1 MTPRALLSRAT
12 AGLLSGFLLACTAPG
27 DQASDAATGGT
38 LVVVAPAEPRSLLP
52 AIDEASQAAPILA
65 SLYERLADIGP
76 TLETAGD
83 AGFTPRLASS
93 WQWATD
99 SLSLAFTLDSTAR
112 WHDGHRVSAHDVR
125 FTFRVY
131 TSDSIATDQGSL
143 VSNIDSVAV
152 VDSST
157 AVFWFKRRSPQQ
169 FYDATFHMYIM
180 PAHRL
185 DSIPLSRLA
194 ESPLARE
201 PIGTGRFR
209 FARWDPQQRIEI
221 VADTT
226 HPKGRPFLDRVIFSI
241 APDFGAATIKLFAGD
256 ADLLENIKA
265 ENLAQLARTPSL
277 RLVDNPA
284 MQYRFLGFNLRDPS
298 NPTQP
303 HPIFSDVAV
312 RRALSMAVDRERIV
326 RNAYDSL
333 GLVALGPAPRALIP
347 DTTAFTGLPF
357 DLARA
362 RTLLDSAGWVDRD
375 NDGVRERN
383 GVKLAFDMV
392 APNSSPAAQRLT
404 VLLQAQFK
412 AVGANATPQLLEINS
427 LSERVDEQR
436 FDTYTGGWLSSPGL
450 VGMRQTWTST
460 GDGNAVRYQ
469 NATFDAAVDSALTT
483 FDRAASRRHWA
494 QAFQQIL
501 DDAPA
506 IWLVEPRVFMA
517 MHRRF
522 IVPTLRPEGWYAN
535 LADWRV
541 DPAQRIDRDRIGLA
555 GPTR

>member
-1 MTPRALLSRAT
+1 MTPRALLSRASAT
-12 AGLLSGFLLACTAPG
+12 LLSALALACAAP
-27 DQASDAATGGT
+27 SDEVGNSTTGGT

-52 AIDEASQAAPILA
+52 AIGEASQAAPILA

-83 AGFTPRLASS
+83 AGFTPRLATR
-93 WQWATD
+93 WQWSSD

-131 TSDSIATDQGSL
+131 TSDSVATDQGSL

-169 FYDATFHMYIM
+169 FYDATYHMYIM

-185 DSIPLSRLA
+185 DSIPLGRLA
-194 ESPLARE
+194 ESPLARD
-201 PIGTGRFR
+201 PVGTGRFR
-209 FARWDPQQRIEI
+209 FARWDAQQRIEI

-226 HPKGRPFLDRVIFSI
+226 HPKGRPYLDRVIFSI
-241 APDFGAATIKLFAGD
+241 APDFGAATIKLFAGE
-256 ADLLENIKA
+256 ADLLENIKP
-265 ENLAQLARTPSL
+265 ENLAQVARTPTL
-277 RLVDNPA
+277 RVVDNPA
-284 MQYRFLGFNLRDPS
+284 MQYRFLGFNLRDPR

-303 HPIFSDVAV
+303 HPLFGDVRV
-312 RRALSMAVDRERIV
+312 RRALSMAVDRERVV

-333 GLVALGPAPRALIP
+333 GLVALAPAPRALIP

-362 RTLLDSAGWVDRD
+362 RALLDSAGWTDSD
-375 NDGVRERN
+375 NDGVRDRN
-383 GVKLAFDMV
+383 GVKLAFDIL

-427 LSERVDEQR
+427 LSERVDERR

-460 GDGNAVRYQ
+460 GDGNAVRYR
-469 NATFDAAVDSALTT
+469 NPVFDAAVDSALTT

-506 IWLVEPRVFMA
+506 IWLAEPRVFMA
-517 MHRRF
+517 LHRRF
-522 IVPTLRPEGWYAN
+522 IVPPTRPDGWYTN
-535 LADWRV
+535 LAEWRV
-541 DPAQRIDRDRIGLA
+541 DPAQRIDRDRIGLGGA
-555 GPTR
+555 AR

>member
-12 AGLLSGFLLACTAPG
+12 IGLLSGLLLGCAAPG
-27 DQASDAATGGT
+27 DQTSDSETGGT
-38 LVVVAPAEPRSLLP
+38 LVVVAPAEPRTLLP
-52 AIDEASQAAPILA
+52 AIGEASQAAPILA

-83 AGFTPRLASS
+83 AGFTPRLATS
-93 WQWATD
+93 WQWGSD

-131 TSDSIATDQGSL
+131 TSDSVATDQGSL

-185 DSIPLSRLA
+185 DSIPMGRLA

-209 FARWDPQQRIEI
+209 FARWDAQQRIEI

-226 HPKGRPFLDRVIFSI
+226 HPKGRPYLDRIIFSI
-241 APDFGAATIKLFAGD
+241 APDFGAATIKLFAGE
-256 ADLLENIKA
+256 ADLLENINP
-265 ENLAQLARTPSL
+265 ENLAQVARTPTL
-277 RLVDNPA
+277 RVVDNPA
-284 MQYRFLGFNLRDPS
+284 MQYRFLGFNLRDPR
-298 NPTQP
+298 NATQP
-303 HPIFSDVAV
+303 HPVFGDVRV
-312 RRALSMAVDRERIV
+312 RRALSMAVDRERVV

-333 GLVALGPAPRALIP
+333 GLVALAPAPRALIP

-362 RTLLDSAGWVDRD
+362 RALLDSAGWTDSD
-375 NDGVRERN
+375 NDGVRDRN
-383 GVKLAFDMV
+383 GVKLAFDII
-392 APNSSPAAQRLT
+392 APNSSPAAQRLA

-412 AVGANATPQLLEINS
+412 EVGAAVTPQLLEINS

-436 FDTYTGGWLSSPGL
+436 FDTYTGGWQSSPGL

-460 GDGNAVRYQ
+460 GDGNSVRYRSP
-469 NATFDAAVDSALTT
+469 AFDAAVDSALTT
-483 FDRAASRRHWA
+483 FDRATSRRHWA
-494 QAFQQIL
+494 RAFQQIL

-506 IWLVEPRVFMA
+506 IWLSEPRVFMA
-517 MHRRF
+517 LHRRF
-522 IVPTLRPEGWYAN
+522 IVPPSRPDGWYTN

-541 DPAQRIDRDRIGLA
+541 DPAQRIDRDRIGLGGA
-555 GPTR
+555 AR